1 MIDGIRTVDILV
13 WEAIA
18 QPTWPPLVFF
28 QGILA
33 IIKCIGFNTM
43 MRKGDSGDSSVIAK
57 YLVPGKSIAWES
69 NP

>member
-1 MIDGIRTVDILV
+1 MGFKLRTFGLGSDRSTKLATTCI
-13 WEAIA
+13 
-18 QPTWPPLVFF
+18 FF
-28 QGILA
+28 KV

-43 MRKGDSGDSSVIAK
+43 MLKGDSGDSSVIAK